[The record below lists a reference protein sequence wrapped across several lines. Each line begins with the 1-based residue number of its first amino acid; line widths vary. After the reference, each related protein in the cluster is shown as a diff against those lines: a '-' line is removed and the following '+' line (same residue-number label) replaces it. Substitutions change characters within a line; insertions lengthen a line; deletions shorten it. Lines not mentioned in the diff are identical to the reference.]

1 MKNFITRAISAFW
14 FAGALIFSILFHKL
28 TFIGL
33 FFILMLFC
41 IYEFN
46 RLIKLKSAFPYIIG
60 IMMFVFGNIFNVEEI
75 PDKYIGIFRY
85 AGVFLFLTIFVTFVS
100 ILFYKKEEIVN
111 HLGKI
116 FLSVIYIA
124 VPFSLIAQIPFLN
137 PEIKYVNTT
146 ILGVFILI
154 WSNDTFAYI
163 IGSNFGKHK
172 LLERISPNK
181 TIEGFLGG
189 MLATFLVSYILSSI
203 FNQLSFNQLSFNQWF
218 TIALLVSTFGVLGDL
233 IESMFKRQAGVKDS
247 SDFIPGHG
255 GFLDR
260 LDSVIFAAPFI
271 FIYLQFISYNV
282 S

>member
-1 MKNFITRAISAFW
+1 MKNFITRSISAFW
-14 FAGALIFSILFHKL
+14 FAGTLIFCILFHKL

-33 FFILMLFC
+33 FLILMLFC

-46 RLIKLKSAFPYIIG
+46 RLINLKSTFPYIIG
-60 IMMFVFGNIFNVEEI
+60 VMMFVFGNIFNMEEV
-75 PDKYIGIFRY
+75 PYIGLFRY
-85 AGVFLFLTIFVTFVS
+85 AGVLLFLTIFVTFVS
-100 ILFYKKEEIVN
+100 ILFYKKEEVVN

-124 VPFSLIAQIPFLN
+124 VPFTLIAQIPFLN
-137 PEIKYVNTT
+137 SNIQYVKTT
-146 ILGVFILI
+146 ILGVFLLI
-154 WSNDTFAYI
+154 WINDTFAYI
-163 IGSNFGKHK
+163 VGSNIGKHK

-181 TIEGFLGG
+181 TIEGFIGG
-189 MLATFLVSYILSSI
+189 MIAAFIGSYFLSLY
-203 FNQLSFNQLSFNQWF
+203 FDSFTSNQWF
-218 TIALLVSTFGVLGDL
+218 VIAFIVSTFGVLGDL

-247 SDFIPGHG
+247 GDFIPGHG

>member
-14 FAGALIFSILFHKL
+14 FAGTLIFCILFHKL

-33 FFILMLFC
+33 FFILMLLC

-46 RLIKLKSAFPYIIG
+46 RLIKLKSKFPYIIG
-60 IMMFVFGNIFNVEEI
+60 IMMFVFGNIFNVEEV
-75 PDKYIGIFRY
+75 PYIALFRY
-85 AGVFLFLTIFVTFVS
+85 AGAFLFLTIFITFVS
-100 ILFYKKEEIVN
+100 VLFYKKEKVVN

-124 VPFSLIAQIPFLN
+124 VPFTLIAQIPFLN
-137 PEIKYVNTT
+137 TDIKYINKV
-146 ILGVFILI
+146 ILGVFLLI
-154 WSNDTFAYI
+154 WTNDTFAYI

-181 TIEGFLGG
+181 TIEGFIGG
-189 MLATFLVSYILSSI
+189 MIATIIGSYILATYFDSHT
-203 FNQLSFNQLSFNQWF
+203 QEQWLI
-218 TIALLVSTFGVLGDL
+218 IALIVSIFGVLGDL

-247 SDFIPGHG
+247 GDFIPGHG

>member
-1 MKNFITRAISAFW
+1 MKNFLTRAKSAFW
-14 FAGALIFSILFHKL
+14 FAGTLIFCILFHKL
-28 TFIGL
+28 TFIAL
-33 FFILMLFC
+33 FFVLMLFC

-46 RLIKLKSAFPYIIG
+46 RLINLKSAFPYIIG
-60 IMMFVFGNIFNVEEI
+60 VMMFIFGNIFNVEEV
-75 PDKYIGIFRY
+75 PYIGIFRY

-100 ILFYKKEEIVN
+100 ILFYKKEEVVN

-124 VPFSLIAQIPFLN
+124 VPFTLIAQIPFLN
-137 PEIKYVNTT
+137 PNIQYINTT
-146 ILGVFILI
+146 ILGVFLLI
-154 WSNDTFAYI
+154 WTNDTFAYI
-163 IGSNFGKHK
+163 IGSNFGKYK
-172 LLERISPNK
+172 LLKRISPNK

-189 MLATFLVSYILSSI
+189 MLAAFIGSYILSNFFDSYT
-203 FNQLSFNQLSFNQWF
+203 LTQWF
-218 TIALLVSTFGVLGDL
+218 IIAFIVSTFGVLGDL

-247 SDFIPGHG
+247 GDFIPGHG